1 MSIDIDQF
9 NEHSSEEL
17 EELSNAEYV
26 LQFLYNNRDNAW
38 KATEIATQTAVSEN
52 SIHPVL
58 GRLEERG
65 LVRHKGTYWAI
76 TTELDRLRQA
86 YDVHRANQL
95 FNNLYTDEDRDEWV
109 DMSVAE

>member
-9 NEHSSEEL
+9 DAHSSEEL

-26 LQFLYNNRDNAW
+26 LQFLYDNRDKAW
-38 KATEIATQTAVSEN
+38 KATEIATQTAVNEN

-65 LVRHKGTYWAI
+65 LVRHKGAYWAI

-86 YDVHRANQL
+86 YDIHRANRL
-95 FNNLYTDEDRDEWV
+95 FNNLYGDEDRDEWI
-109 DMSVAE
+109 DASENQ

>member
-9 NEHSSEEL
+9 NEHSSEKL

-26 LQFLYNNRDNAW
+26 LQFLYDNRDKAW
-38 KATEIATQTAVSEN
+38 KATEIATQTAVTEN

-65 LVRHKGTYWAI
+65 LVRHNGAYWAI
-76 TTELDRLRQA
+76 TTELGRLRQA
-86 YDVHRANQL
+86 YDIHRANRL
-95 FNNLYTDEDRDEWV
+95 FNNLCGDEDRDEWV
-109 DMSVAE
+109 DMSAVE